1 MLKQPCQTLST
12 SSACG
17 SSYTQ
22 DHNLASQVTIKK
34 TEILTLLGRAIAWV
48 VMAFTVREERR
59 ALAALTS
66 QQLRDIGLNKG
77 DVQIESQRTYWDVP
91 FNRNARSEIY
101 RTLKL

>member
-12 SSACG
+12 NSACG
-17 SSYTQ
+17 SSFIQ

-34 TEILTLLGRAIAWV
+34 TEILTLFGRVIAWV

-59 ALAALTS
+59 VLAALTS
-66 QQLRDIGLNKG
+66 QQLRDIGLNHD
-77 DVQIESQRTYWDVP
+77 DVQIESQRSYWDVP

-101 RTLKL
+101 RSIKL